1 MRQQVRMIGELRS
14 GDRALIGILLSDFFG
29 AIAGAVIHFTM
40 IWWVLAQAVPDRVVG
55 LMVLAIFVPFNL
67 GVLLSGVAVMRFG
80 SRKLLIFSKLIALGG
95 GMSCGILLASGTM
108 TLPLLALVATV
119 TYAALGPSV
128 AADLARVPAL
138 TRLAKRGLAGFH
150 ALNGTV
156 LVIAQLIGFGIAAL
170 MAEHMRPEFP
180 VSLGGVLLALSAG
193 LTWAFF
199 PRDRPQRQ
207 NAAPVF
213 QQIRSLTAAVFE
225 RLDNRT
231 IGISSIIATTAV
243 IATSEGYSEII
254 LPLDFRSSGLPPTA
268 LAGAYGATVIAGV
281 ISAAIANAVYGKV
294 ALQTALK
301 VICLALLPAV
311 VLAAIFQST
320 WGLFVAIVL
329 TSAAAWGAGTLTVTT
344 LQESMPVSLQ
354 AQAISLWHAFVLA
367 AGALTVLVCGQI
379 GNLSYWLTA
388 TLACVAAVASFRQS
402 KK

>member
-1 MRQQVRMIGELRS
+1 
-14 GDRALIGILLSDFFG
+14 
-29 AIAGAVIHFTM
+29 M

-108 TLPLLALVATV
+108 T
-119 TYAALGPSV
+119 
-128 AADLARVPAL
+128 AL

-231 IGISSIIATTAV
+231 IGISSI
-243 IATSEGYSEII
+243 
-254 LPLDFRSSGLPPTA
+254 
-268 LAGAYGATVIAGV
+268 
-281 ISAAIANAVYGKV
+281 K
-294 ALQTALK
+294 
-301 VICLALLPAV
+301 
-311 VLAAIFQST
+311 
-320 WGLFVAIVL
+320 
-329 TSAAAWGAGTLTVTT
+329 
-344 LQESMPVSLQ
+344 
-354 AQAISLWHAFVLA
+354 
-367 AGALTVLVCGQI
+367 
-379 GNLSYWLTA
+379 
-388 TLACVAAVASFRQS
+388 
-402 KK
+402 